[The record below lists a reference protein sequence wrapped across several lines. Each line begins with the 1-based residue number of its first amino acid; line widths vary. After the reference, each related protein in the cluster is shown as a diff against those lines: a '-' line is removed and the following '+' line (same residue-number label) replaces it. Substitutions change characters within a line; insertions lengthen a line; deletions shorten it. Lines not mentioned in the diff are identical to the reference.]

1 LSAEEKAK
9 LRATSK
15 VIWDFDE
22 ESDEDEDE
30 DEDLHAPKVGK
41 SNAVSSDNNGDTKFD
56 NRTAFIYMFYYAHR
70 FICKR
75 SNESI
80 TK

>member
-1 LSAEEKAK
+1 M
-9 LRATSK
+9 RATSK
-15 VIWDFDE
+15 VTTSKDIWDFDE

-30 DEDLHAPKVGK
+30 DENLRAQEVGK
-41 SNAVSSDNNGDTKFD
+41 SNAVSSDNRETKFD
-56 NRTAFIYMFYYAHR
+56 NCTAFTYMFYYAHR